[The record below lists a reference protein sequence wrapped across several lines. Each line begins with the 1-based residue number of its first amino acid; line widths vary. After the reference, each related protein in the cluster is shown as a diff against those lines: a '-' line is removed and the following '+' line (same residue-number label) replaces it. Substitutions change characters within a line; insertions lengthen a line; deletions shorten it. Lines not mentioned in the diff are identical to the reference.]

1 METTFTIFTPT
12 YNRAEKLKRVYNSL
26 LKQTF
31 KDFCWLIIDDGSSDN
46 TEEVV
51 KNFKN
56 LNIRY
61 VYVKNGGKQRAY
73 NKAIELA
80 NSKYFICLDSD
91 DYFLEYSLEKIAEY
105 MKKTSSKQI
114 GVGYLSGYDDKK
126 YIGTKL
132 IEKDISIFD
141 QYNKYKVK
149 GDKGLCFK
157 LDLLKKYRFK
167 VFEGEKFTTE
177 AYLYNQI
184 SRTYTFLWVNEIYE
198 IKEYLE
204 NGLTAKYDRLLCT
217 NPKGQALYYNQMFL
231 LKKDIIIASRYI
243 KFCLIAKK
251 KIKDIIKESNSKV
264 FTIIALPLAMYMYLK
279 WRIKNE
285 KK

>member
-132 IEKDISIFD
+132 IEKDISMFD
-141 QYNKYKVK
+141 LSLIHISEPTRLRRISYAVF
-149 GDKGLCFK
+149 C
-157 LDLLKKYRFK
+157 LKK
-167 VFEGEKFTTE
+167 
-177 AYLYNQI
+177 
-184 SRTYTFLWVNEIYE
+184 
-198 IKEYLE
+198 
-204 NGLTAKYDRLLCT
+204 
-217 NPKGQALYYNQMFL
+217 
-231 LKKDIIIASRYI
+231 
-243 KFCLIAKK
+243 KK
-251 KIKDIIKESNSKV
+251 K
-264 FTIIALPLAMYMYLK
+264 
-279 WRIKNE
+279 
-285 KK
+285 